1 MLAIYQWP
9 VLTSERCCP
18 RLLWELLVGILVVL
32 LVAAWGLVLGPALIQ
47 SANSPI
53 NTERMFRRS
62 LSALAGRRRGPNVLG
77 GRNILVPPKPV
88 YPIQGGRTLTPL
100 GTPARGPTAAD
111 RRRRN
116 LTYLAVFII
125 VTFVLGLFVQPLRFL
140 LVLNLVAD
148 VLLIAYLGAVVYL
161 VVWPPQG
168 ERTVPVGAEGQ
179 LQPQRVAEGGF

>member
-1 MLAIYQWP
+1 M
-9 VLTSERCCP
+9 
-18 RLLWELLVGILVVL
+18 GILVVL

-62 LSALAGRRRGPNVLG
+62 LNALAGRRRGPAVLG

-88 YPIQGGRTLTPL
+88 YPVPRGRLTPL
-100 GTPARGPTAAD
+100 GTPARGGRPTAAD

-116 LTYLAVFII
+116 LTFLAVFII

-140 LVLNLVAD
+140 LVLNLIAD
-148 VLLIAYLGAVVYL
+148 VMLIAYLGAVAYL
-161 VVWPPQG
+161 VMWPPQG
-168 ERTVPVGAEGQ
+168 ERTISAGTDAH

>member
-1 MLAIYQWP
+1 M
-9 VLTSERCCP
+9 
-18 RLLWELLVGILVVL
+18 GILVVL

-47 SANSPI
+47 SANSPV

-88 YPIQGGRTLTPL
+88 YPTSRAGHLTPL
-100 GTPARGPTAAD
+100 GTPARGGRPTAAD

-125 VTFVLGLFVQPLRFL
+125 ATFVLGLFVQPLRFL
-140 LVLNLVAD
+140 LVLNLIAD

-168 ERTVPVGAEGQ
+168 ERTVPMGAEGQ